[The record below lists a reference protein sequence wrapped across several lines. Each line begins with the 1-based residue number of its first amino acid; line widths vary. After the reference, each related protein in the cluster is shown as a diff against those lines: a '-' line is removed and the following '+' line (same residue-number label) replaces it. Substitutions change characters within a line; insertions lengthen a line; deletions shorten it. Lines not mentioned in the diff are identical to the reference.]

1 MWLLRTVGPG
11 WQEKAAV
18 LLGPLPPAPRAVPVS
33 IQTGPRLTRQT
44 GPQVLSDLIEGP
56 RTRGWGGCLRAQS
69 SFGGPGDSPLR
80 PVAVLPAFT
89 CADAGTW
96 PGSEPSR
103 SQRPQGQSADC
114 WSRAASQTATQGES
128 SPGWDPDVTLPA
140 SPLLPLLPVLPG
152 HTSRPSLRGRWW
164 GRGPGFP
171 SPAPARFLPFG
182 LSLHQL

>member
-56 RTRGWGGCLRAQS
+56 RTRGWGVSPCSEQLRGPRGLPFAPCGC
-69 SFGGPGDSPLR
+69 SPC
-80 PVAVLPAFT
+80 FT

-96 PGSEPSR
+96 PGSEPSG

-140 SPLLPLLPVLPG
+140 SPPLPVLPG
-152 HTSRPSLRGRWW
+152 HTSRPSP
-164 GRGPGFP
+164 RGPLVGLGAGFP